1 MTRIRF
7 EGFGTGIAPSQ
18 LSFESTPRNASTVI
32 EDARPRKP
40 KVGEQIFLISRRSID
55 FRKIH
60 PKIGDF
66 RTIFRSALLTLI
78 RGGRSVR
85 AFSYVKADPMSALDW
100 SHVFATRSERM
111 RASEIRELLKLLD
124 QPDIISFAGG
134 IPDPALFPVAAIRE
148 AQDAILSDPKTA
160 AQALQYSISEGYV
173 PLRQWIIDF
182 MAKNGVPCTLDN
194 VLITC
199 GSQQGLDFLAK
210 MLLTPGDTA
219 LVEAPTYLG
228 ALQAFNAYEPRYDRL
243 TLEGGNVTPAAY
255 ASAAAANGGRVKFAY
270 CVPDFAN
277 PTGITMSV
285 ENRRK
290 LLALAADLEIPVI
303 EDSAYQALRFE
314 GEGVPSILAL
324 DCAANGGDIEKTRT
338 VYCGTF
344 SKTLVPALRIG
355 WIVAAQP
362 LIQKLVLTK
371 QAGDLHSS
379 TLNQMVMARVAET
392 TYDANV
398 ERAIALYRGRRDA
411 MMAALATSMPK
422 GVEWTKPEGG
432 LFVWVTLPV
441 GLDGA
446 DLLARAIAEERIA
459 FVPGSAFF
467 AVDAMTNTIRL
478 NFSSPN
484 EAEIAEGIARLGRLI
499 ARSMA

>member
-1 MTRIRF
+1 M
-7 EGFGTGIAPSQ
+7 P
-18 LSFESTPRNASTVI
+18 
-32 EDARPRKP
+32 
-40 KVGEQIFLISRRSID
+40 
-55 FRKIH
+55 
-60 PKIGDF
+60 
-66 RTIFRSALLTLI
+66 
-78 RGGRSVR
+78 
-85 AFSYVKADPMSALDW
+85 AFDW

-134 IPDPALFPVAAIRE
+134 IPDPSLFPVAAIRK
-148 AQDAILSDPKTA
+148 AQDDILSDPKTA
-160 AQALQYSISEGYV
+160 AQALQYSISEGFL
-173 PLRQWIIDF
+173 PLRQWIVDF
-182 MAKNGVPCTLDN
+182 MATTGVPCTVDN

-210 MLLTPGDTA
+210 MLISPGDTA

-243 TLEGGNVTPAAY
+243 TLDGGNLTPAAY
-255 ASAAAANGGRVKFAY
+255 AAGAAANGGRVKFAY
-270 CVPDFAN
+270 VVPDFAN
-277 PTGITMSV
+277 PTGVTMSL

-290 LLALAADLEIPVI
+290 LLALATELDVPVI
-303 EDSAYQALRFE
+303 EDSAYHALRFE
-314 GEGVPSILAL
+314 GEAVPSILSL
-324 DCAANGGDIEKTRT
+324 DVAANGGDIEKTRT

-362 LIQKLVLTK
+362 LVQKLVLTK
-371 QAGDLHSS
+371 QAGDLHSA

-392 TYDANV
+392 TYAANV
-398 ERAIALYRGRRDA
+398 ERAIVLYRGRRDA
-411 MMAALATSMPK
+411 MMAALAASMPE
-422 GVEWTKPEGG
+422 GVTWTRPEGG
-432 LFVWVTLPV
+432 LFVWVTLPA

-446 DLLARAIAEERIA
+446 TLLARSIAEERVA

-467 AVDAMTNTIRL
+467 ATDAMTNTIRL

-484 EAEIAEGIARLGRLI
+484 AAEIVEGLARLGRLI
-499 ARSMA
+499 ERSVG

>member
-1 MTRIRF
+1 
-7 EGFGTGIAPSQ
+7 
-18 LSFESTPRNASTVI
+18 
-32 EDARPRKP
+32 
-40 KVGEQIFLISRRSID
+40 
-55 FRKIH
+55 
-60 PKIGDF
+60 
-66 RTIFRSALLTLI
+66 
-78 RGGRSVR
+78 
-85 AFSYVKADPMSALDW
+85 MSALDW

-134 IPDPALFPVAAIRE
+134 IPDPVLFPVEAIRT
-148 AQDAILSDPKTA
+148 AQDEILSDSKLA
-160 AQALQYSISEGYV
+160 AQALQYSISEGYA
-173 PLRQWIIDF
+173 PLRAWIVEF
-182 MAKNGVPCTLDN
+182 MGKNGVPCTLDN

-199 GSQQGLDFLAK
+199 GSQQALDFIGK
-210 MLLTPGDTA
+210 MLLSPGDTA

-243 TLEGGNVTPAAY
+243 MLDGGNVTPAAY
-255 ASAAAANGGRVKFAY
+255 AAAAAANGGRVKFAY

-277 PTGITMSV
+277 PTGITLSV
-285 ENRRK
+285 EGRK
-290 LLALAADLEIPVI
+290 ALLALAGELDVPVI

-314 GEGVPSILAL
+314 GEALPSILAL

-355 WIVAAQP
+355 FVVAAQP
-362 LIQKLVLTK
+362 LVQKLVLTK

-392 TYDANV
+392 TYEANV
-398 ERAIALYRGRRDA
+398 ARAIALYRGRRDA
-411 MMAALATSMPK
+411 MMAALARSMPE
-422 GVEWTKPEGG
+422 GVEWTRPEGG
-432 LFVWVTLPV
+432 LFVWVTLPTGV
-441 GLDGA
+441 DGA
-446 DLLARAIAEERIA
+446 ELLARAVAEERVA
-459 FVPGSAFF
+459 FVPGKAFF
-467 AVDAMTNTIRL
+467 ATDAMANTIRL

-499 ARSMA
+499 GRIAGEIDGVRAAV